1 MTHVSVT
8 IAGRAYRMACDEGQE
23 EHLLGLGRMLDGRID
38 QLRASFGEIGDM
50 RLAVMAGIM
59 VADELSEAQRRHHA
73 LEAELQ
79 ELRSARASAVARD
92 EQAQLRV
99 AEAVADAAARIEKLA
114 ETLHKGVVS
123 GGA

>member
-23 EHLLGLGRMLDGRID
+23 EHLLGLGRLLDGKID

-59 VADELSEAQRRHHA
+59 VADELSEAQRRHGA

-79 ELRSARASAVARD
+79 ELRSARASSLARD

-114 ETLHKGVVS
+114 ETLHKG
-123 GGA
+123 A